1 MFNFKKETRREKVV
15 NAAKEA
21 ANTAGAIGMSAL
33 IITAAALAN
42 AAEVNA
48 EYEASQQ
55 KNYSN
60 NNYNRGNNYSNSH
73 YSSVRNA
80 TNDITVN
87 FMKEFVRSFGS
98 LETRV
103 ERNMR
108 SGYMHG
114 ASYNGCTFKNYY
126 CAATFRVACSAYD
139 WKLYAGVE
147 NGVVYMVLTNR
158 YDSIIDVASCY
169 ANDLY
174 NKFRAEAVRNY
185 RVNDVHTAVLKAIGQ

>member
-73 YSSVRNA
+73 YSSTRNA

-87 FMKEFVRSFGS
+87 FMKEFVRS
-98 LETRV
+98 TRV
-103 ERNMR
+103 SRDPR
-108 SGYMHG
+108 
-114 ASYNGCTFKNYY
+114 
-126 CAATFRVACSAYD
+126 
-139 WKLYAGVE
+139 
-147 NGVVYMVLTNR
+147 
-158 YDSIIDVASCY
+158 
-169 ANDLY
+169 
-174 NKFRAEAVRNY
+174 
-185 RVNDVHTAVLKAIGQ
+185 

>member
-1 MFNFKKETRREKVV
+1 MFFTKKETTREKIV
-15 NAAKEA
+15 NGAKEVA
-21 ANTAGAIGMSAL
+21 STAGAIGMSAL
-33 IITAAALAN
+33 LITATALTN
-42 AAEVNA
+42 AAEINA
-48 EYEASQQ
+48 EYKAAQQ
-55 KNYSN
+55 KNYSGDT
-60 NNYNRGNNYSNSH
+60 YNRGNNYSNNN

-103 ERNMR
+103 ERSMR
-108 SGYMHG
+108 SGYMHS

-126 CAATFRVACSAYD
+126 CNAAFRVACSAYD
-139 WKLYAGVE
+139 WKLYAGVAG
-147 NGVVYMVLTNR
+147 GVVYMVLTNR

-174 NKFRAEAVRNY
+174 NKFRAEAIRNY
-185 RVNDVHTAVLKAIGQ
+185 RVNDIHTAVLKAIGQ